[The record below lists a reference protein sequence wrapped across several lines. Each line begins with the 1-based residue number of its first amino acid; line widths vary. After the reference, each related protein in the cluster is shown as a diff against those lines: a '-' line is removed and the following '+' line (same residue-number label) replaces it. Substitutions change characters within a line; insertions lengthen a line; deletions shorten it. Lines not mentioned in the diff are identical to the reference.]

1 MPFPRKSLLFVP
13 ASDPHKLAKATQSA
27 ADSVIVELEDG
38 VALNRKSEARV
49 NAVEALRTLDFGQ
62 RERMVRVNPV
72 GTELF
77 EADAR
82 AVLAARP
89 DTLILPKADTPE
101 DVRRATAILEE
112 LDAHG
117 SIGLVAMIESP
128 RAVLALR
135 EICAAG
141 RGRLNGL
148 IFGAEDFCLLT
159 GAVRTR
165 DAWEVFYA
173 RSAVVTAAA
182 AFGLDAID
190 MVCNEINDHERLK
203 AECRSGRQLGFV
215 GKQAIHPLQLEVIQ
229 RMFSPTDDELAQ
241 ARRIVAAAAEHNA
254 AGAGAFAL
262 DGRMIDAPIV
272 RQAERVLTRN
282 RATPS
287 RSSPAS
293 PAARDAS
300 SARAAHE

>member
-1 MPFPRKSLLFVP
+1 MPFPRKSLLFAP
-13 ASDPHKLAKATQSA
+13 AADPRKVAKAAQSV

-38 VALNRKSEARV
+38 VAHNRKVEARA
-49 NAVEALRTLDFGQ
+49 NAVEALQTLDFGR
-62 RERMVRVNPV
+62 RERMVRVNSV
-72 GTELF
+72 GTEFF

-82 AVLAARP
+82 AVLAASI
-89 DTLILPKADTPE
+89 DTLVLPKADTPE
-101 DVRRATAILEE
+101 DVRRAVAM
-112 LDAHG
+112 LDECNPKG
-117 SIGLVAMIESP
+117 DTGLVAMIESP

-148 IFGAEDFCLLT
+148 IFGAEDFCVLT

-165 DAWEVFYA
+165 EAWEVFYA

-190 MVCNEINDHERLK
+190 MVCNEIDDHERLK
-203 AECRSGRQLGFV
+203 AECRFGRQLGFV

-229 RMFSPTDDELAQ
+229 RAFSPTDDELEL
-241 ARRIVAAAAEHNA
+241 ARRIVDAAATQQA
-254 AGAGAFAL
+254 AGAGAFTL

-272 RQAERVLTRN
+272 RQAERVLN
-282 RATPS
+282 RAAASQATPAH
-287 RSSPAS
+287 SSPAS
-293 PAARDAS
+293 T
-300 SARAAHE
+300 AAHGA